1 MKRVIS
7 TNKAPKAIGP
17 YSQAV
22 LAGDFVF
29 ISGQIPIDPTSG
41 EMKSDIRDATFQ
53 ILKNIE
59 TILEELDL
67 TMDSIV
73 KTTVFLTNM
82 EDFRE
87 FNEAYESFFKKDP
100 PARSTIAVKELPRG
114 ARIEI
119 EAIAFKGQK

>member
-7 TNKAPKAIGP
+7 TDKAPKAIGP
-17 YSQAV
+17 YSQAI

-29 ISGQIPIDPTSG
+29 ISGQIPIDPVSG
-41 EMKSDIRDATFQ
+41 EMKTDIKDATIQ

-59 TILEELDL
+59 AILGELGL

-82 EDFRE
+82 EDFKE

-114 ARIEI
+114 ARVEI
-119 EAIAFKGQK
+119 EAIAFKG